1 MITYR
6 KQPCLKPQ
14 DLVVALKIAIGGDIA
29 PSFAQLARE
38 LFMSASETHAAA
50 QRAITSRLLEHH
62 TGSLSANR
70 ASLQEFALHG
80 LRFAF
85 PAVEGPVTRGMPT
98 GVSALHLSGMFDQSR
113 SLPQVWPD
121 AGGEVRG
128 PSLYPL
134 YPTVPAACRVDD
146 DLYRVL
152 SALDALRGGA
162 AREREVAQREIIRI
176 LS

>member
-1 MITYR
+1 M
-6 KQPCLKPQ
+6 
-14 DLVVALKIAIGGDIA
+14 
-29 PSFAQLARE
+29 
-38 LFMSASETHAAA
+38 
-50 QRAITSRLLEHH
+50 
-62 TGSLSANR
+62 
-70 ASLQEFALHG
+70 
-80 LRFAF
+80 
-85 PAVEGPVTRGMPT
+85 
-98 GVSALHLSGMFDQSR
+98 
-113 SLPQVWPD
+113 WPD